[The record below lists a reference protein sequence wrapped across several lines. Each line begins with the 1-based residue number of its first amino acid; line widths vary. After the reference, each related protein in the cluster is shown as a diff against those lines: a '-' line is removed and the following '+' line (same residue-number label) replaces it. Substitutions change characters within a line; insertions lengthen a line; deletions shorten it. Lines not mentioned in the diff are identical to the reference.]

1 MNRLVRKIGIAIVS
15 VAIATSQCIVYADD
29 IQENGVVVTTEEV
42 AENQTVI
49 KKINTEIKIDEVSLT
64 DNSIEDTK
72 KVNEEYSEELTEES
86 FVNITGSAI
95 VIKVDISTIP
105 DDESDISEYST
116 NEETVEN
123 DEKSEYKA
131 IVDTDKETADG
142 YSVINSIENEVTTG
156 VRTMI
161 SIEENIPKLTGAAC
175 EIEIGK
181 VIEEPIQVE
190 PVQYIEKIE
199 KVEIENLSD
208 ILNVNMSYTTVDY
221 KRLNIKVSYDVALDI
236 ETGQIE
242 IEDSFF
248 GKTILKKV
256 DGVYKGEASKIV
268 GFEDVMQSLIV
279 KGFYNTMIMEAIMPQ
294 QNEELTEAADSNYDI
309 TEESILE
316 EIIDDSLGI

>member
-279 KGFYNTMIMEAIMPQ
+279 KGFYNTMIMEPIMPQ

>member
-316 EIIDDSLGI
+316 EIIDDSLGV